1 MSPIGVPNNLEW
13 EGAAGIYNVVVTD
26 AQGCSLTETVVIDEP
41 DPIEVS
47 LDPVIYGVDA
57 NGNDIHVSCFGYSDG
72 ELVTIV
78 SGGNDGY
85 TYSIGSTNNTSG
97 IFTGLS
103 SGSVTVDVEDVKGCL
118 GQATNSIKFSNCCE
132 FRFNPICK

>member
-13 EGAAGIYNVVVTD
+13 EGAAETYNVVVID
-26 AQGCSLTETVVIDEP
+26 AQGCSLTETVIIEQP

-57 NGNDIHVSCFGYSDG
+57 NGNDVHVSCFGYNDG

-78 SGGNDGY
+78 SGGNNGY
-85 TYSIGSTNNTSG
+85 TYSVGSTNNTSG

-103 SGSVTVDVEDVKGCL
+103 SGSVTVDVEDVKACL
-118 GQATNSIKFSNCCE
+118 GQANSIKFSNCSE
-132 FRFNPICK
+132 FRFNSICK